1 MGNFFKGIAKG
12 LYNIAIIPVWLV
24 GLLISAIAGLG
35 VFFWQLILLIGRF
48 FTGGTLSL
56 DLPEDITA
64 KDMLKP
70 KVPEEKKEEK
80 DDVEVVYAEIADPG
94 EKYKEVEV
102 ETPPKHIS
110 TTAQQPQQS
119 NEDVDFVIREEEPTQ
134 IEFANTMPEVI
145 NSEKVQEEP
154 IIATPMQEE
163 ESSKQEEKE
172 EEIIEMYSPKGSD
185 F

>member
-12 LYNIAIIPVWLV
+12 LYNIVIIPVWFV
-24 GLLISAIAGLG
+24 GLILSAIAGLG

-64 KDMLKP
+64 KEMLKP
-70 KVPEEKKEEK
+70 KVPEENKEDK
-80 DDVEVVYAEIADPG
+80 GDDVEVVYAEITDPG

-110 TTAQQPQQS
+110 TNSQPNT
-119 NEDVDFVIREEEPTQ
+119 NEDVDFVINEVPPE
-134 IEFANTMPEVI
+134 IEFPNTMPDVVH
-145 NSEKVQEEP
+145 NVKADEEP
-154 IIATPMQEE
+154 IIETPKVEE
-163 ESSKQEEKE
+163 PPKKEETKD
-172 EEIIEMYSPKGSD
+172 EEIIEVYSPKGSD